1 MIRSLRS
8 LRRAARRDDGAST
21 LEFVLIV
28 PVLFGFIVNSCE
40 AGLVM
45 TRGAFLDWGLNS
57 AVRELRLGAITESS
71 EFVDA
76 VCSHV
81 WVLGEEGE
89 CKRRLQLEVVVFDRA
104 NPAGAM
110 NPNLCLPTGDDELPP
125 PASFTPGNP
134 EDGEI
139 TIVRVC
145 ASIPAY
151 TPGFGLGAALA
162 RTDDGEYFITATS
175 AYTAEPT

>member
-104 NPAGAM
+104 GGLQKGDYAEVVI
-110 NPNLCLPTGDDELPP
+110 TGSTSATL
-125 PASFTPGNP
+125 
-134 EDGEI
+134 
-139 TIVRVC
+139 
-145 ASIPAY
+145 
-151 TPGFGLGAALA
+151 FGDVTRRATLGAANA
-162 RTDDGEYFITATS
+162 ASGEAIA
-175 AYTAEPT
+175 A